1 MKLFFINVLYLF
13 GEGVAEIQSKPSAIK
28 FLRFSTPTSV
38 CNSGGPALQ
47 TRSGFNLI
55 PIFIKKALNNESLT
69 IRGTGEQKRQFIF
82 VQDLVEGCI
91 STLSEQASNE
101 VFNLVGDKMISVK
114 DVAETVANLIPDT
127 KVEFV
132 PEREGELG
140 YRYVSSDK
148 IKDMLGWSPSTTFE
162 SGVKKTIDWYQ
173 TK

>member
-1 MKLFFINVLYLF
+1 MSYAVIQTGGKQYKVSAGEIIKVEKL
-13 GEGVAEIQSKPSAIK
+13 P
-28 FLRFSTPTSV
+28 
-38 CNSGGPALQ
+38 
-47 TRSGFNLI
+47 
-55 PIFIKKALNNESLT
+55 
-69 IRGTGEQKRQFIF
+69 
-82 VQDLVEGCI
+82 D
-91 STLSEQASNE
+91 SN
-101 VFNLVGDKMISVK
+101 
-114 DVAETVANLIPDT
+114 PDT